1 MAETSF
7 LIRAVGVTVERDGT
21 RLLDGV
27 DLAVA
32 PRQIVTLVGPNGAG
46 KTTLVRVLL
55 GLMKAESGQVERRE
69 GLVVGYV
76 PQRFQPP
83 PSLPMDVD
91 AFLRLAGVSSVGRR
105 NEVLDG

>member
-7 LIRAVGVTVERDGT
+7 LIRAEGVMVERDGT

-27 DLAVA
+27 GLSVA

-55 GLMKAESGQVERRE
+55 GLM
-69 GLVVGYV
+69 
-76 PQRFQPP
+76 
-83 PSLPMDVD
+83 
-91 AFLRLAGVSSVGRR
+91 
-105 NEVLDG
+105 